1 MRTHIGERAGRMRA
15 LIVLLNEQNLL
26 AKVIVSLG
34 QTSELIELE
43 FPNSC
48 RKPLVD
54 SFLWTLIE

>member
-26 AKVIVSLG
+26 AKVIGLRQRTG
-34 QTSELIELE
+34 ELTCSD
-43 FPNSC
+43 SC

-54 SFLWTLIE
+54 SCLWMLIG